1 MNLSPNKGELQD
13 PGNSMP
19 GDRNVH
25 GNEKQLYCPPG
36 FYRREQGGPEQMGE
50 EENIEDDA
58 DIRNDLWVKEN
69 YVGLCDEF
77 PNQWIAVADQ
87 DVIASG
93 ISKRQVTKKAEEVA
107 GGRRYSIYF
116 MEPSALPP

>member
-1 MNLSPNKGELQD
+1 
-13 PGNSMP
+13 
-19 GDRNVH
+19 V
-25 GNEKQLYCPPG
+25 
-36 FYRREQGGPEQMGE
+36 REQDMMGE
-50 EENIEDDA
+50 DERIEDDS

-77 PNQWIAVADQ
+77 PNQWIAVMDQ

-93 ISKRQVTKKAEEVA
+93 ITKRQVEKKAKDVA
-107 GGRRYSIYF
+107 QDRKYSLYF

>member
-1 MNLSPNKGELQD
+1 MAND
-13 PGNSMP
+13 
-19 GDRNVH
+19 
-25 GNEKQLYCPPG
+25 
-36 FYRREQGGPEQMGE
+36 E
-50 EENIEDDA
+50 EPVEDDM

-69 YVGLCDEF
+69 YIGLCDEF

-93 ISKRQVTKKAEEVA
+93 ISKRSVEAEARRKAPD
-107 GGRRYSIYF
+107 RPYSLYF

>member
-1 MNLSPNKGELQD
+1 MD
-13 PGNSMP
+13 
-19 GDRNVH
+19 
-25 GNEKQLYCPPG
+25 
-36 FYRREQGGPEQMGE
+36 E
-50 EENIEDDA
+50 EERVEDDA

-93 ISKRQVTKKAEEVA
+93 VTKRQVKGKAEEIA
-107 GGRRYSIYF
+107 GGRSFSLYF

>member
-1 MNLSPNKGELQD
+1 MGRAKNTPGRPEDALNGFQNKKDEFMD
-13 PGNSMP
+13 
-19 GDRNVH
+19 
-25 GNEKQLYCPPG
+25 
-36 FYRREQGGPEQMGE
+36 E
-50 EENIEDDA
+50 EERVEDDA

-93 ISKRQVTKKAEEVA
+93 VTKRQVKGKAEEIA
-107 GGRRYSIYF
+107 GGRSFSLYF

>member
-1 MNLSPNKGELQD
+1 MD
-13 PGNSMP
+13 
-19 GDRNVH
+19 D
-25 GNEKQLYCPPG
+25 
-36 FYRREQGGPEQMGE
+36 E
-50 EENIEDDA
+50 EPLEDDA

-93 ISKRQVTKKAEEVA
+93 ITKGQAESKARDIAA
-107 GGRRYSIYF
+107 GRTFSLYF

>member
-1 MNLSPNKGELQD
+1 MD
-13 PGNSMP
+13 
-19 GDRNVH
+19 D
-25 GNEKQLYCPPG
+25 
-36 FYRREQGGPEQMGE
+36 E
-50 EENIEDDA
+50 EPIEDAA

-93 ISKRQVTKKAEEVA
+93 ITKGQAESKAREKTA
-107 GGRRYSIYF
+107 GRPFSLYF

>member
-1 MNLSPNKGELQD
+1 MLSAKQIGRETMD
-13 PGNSMP
+13 E
-19 GDRNVH
+19 
-25 GNEKQLYCPPG
+25 NETL
-36 FYRREQGGPEQMGE
+36 
-50 EENIEDDA
+50 EDDA

-87 DVIASG
+87 DVIASA
-93 ISKRQVTKKAEEVA
+93 ITKRQVEKKAKEIAQE
-107 GGRRYSIYF
+107 RRFSVYF

>member
-1 MNLSPNKGELQD
+1 MDED
-13 PGNSMP
+13 E
-19 GDRNVH
+19 R
-25 GNEKQLYCPPG
+25 
-36 FYRREQGGPEQMGE
+36 
-50 EENIEDDA
+50 IEDDA

-93 ISKRQVTKKAEEVA
+93 ISKRQVEAKAKEIAV
-107 GGRRYSIYF
+107 GRSYSLYF

>member
-1 MNLSPNKGELQD
+1 MYLSPNGGAILQKDNPDPSRKGFIACRSYAPLRSE
-13 PGNSMP
+13 
-19 GDRNVH
+19 
-25 GNEKQLYCPPG
+25 
-36 FYRREQGGPEQMGE
+36 REQNMMDDDER
-50 EENIEDDA
+50 IEDDA

-87 DVIASG
+87 DVIASA
-93 ISKRQVTKKAEEVA
+93 ITKWQVEKKAKEIAQE
-107 GGRRYSIYF
+107 RRFSVYF

>member
-1 MNLSPNKGELQD
+1 MGRAKDTPGRPEDALNGFQNKKDEFMD
-13 PGNSMP
+13 
-19 GDRNVH
+19 
-25 GNEKQLYCPPG
+25 
-36 FYRREQGGPEQMGE
+36 E
-50 EENIEDDA
+50 EERVEDDA

-93 ISKRQVTKKAEEVA
+93 VTKRQVKGKAEEIAA
-107 GGRRYSIYF
+107 GRSFSLYF

>member
-1 MNLSPNKGELQD
+1 
-13 PGNSMP
+13 
-19 GDRNVH
+19 
-25 GNEKQLYCPPG
+25 
-36 FYRREQGGPEQMGE
+36 MGE
-50 EENIEDDA
+50 EEAIEDDA

-69 YVGLCDEF
+69 YIGLCDEF
-77 PNQWIAVADQ
+77 PNQWIAVADH

-93 ISKRQVTKKAEEVA
+93 ISKRQVTKKAGELA

>member
-1 MNLSPNKGELQD
+1 MADDSRAIRPERFIASGLHAMSELDREETMEYGEPL
-13 PGNSMP
+13 
-19 GDRNVH
+19 
-25 GNEKQLYCPPG
+25 
-36 FYRREQGGPEQMGE
+36 
-50 EENIEDDA
+50 EDDV

-77 PNQWIAVADQ
+77 PNQWIAVMDQ

-93 ISKRQVTKKAEEVA
+93 ITRRQVEKKAKEIA
-107 GGRRYSIYF
+107 QDRRYSLYF

>member
-1 MNLSPNKGELQD
+1 MD
-13 PGNSMP
+13 
-19 GDRNVH
+19 D
-25 GNEKQLYCPPG
+25 
-36 FYRREQGGPEQMGE
+36 E
-50 EENIEDDA
+50 ERVEDDA

-77 PNQWIAVADQ
+77 PNQWIAVADH

-93 ISKRQVTKKAEEVA
+93 ISKRQVEAKAREIAV
-107 GGRRYSIYF
+107 GRSYSLYF

>member
-1 MNLSPNKGELQD
+1 MADEMRD
-13 PGNSMP
+13 
-19 GDRNVH
+19 
-25 GNEKQLYCPPG
+25 
-36 FYRREQGGPEQMGE
+36 E
-50 EENIEDDA
+50 EPVEDDA

-93 ISKRQVTKKAEEVA
+93 ITKRQVEKKAGEIAHE
-107 GGRRYSIYF
+107 RRFSVYF

>member
-1 MNLSPNKGELQD
+1 
-13 PGNSMP
+13 
-19 GDRNVH
+19 
-25 GNEKQLYCPPG
+25 
-36 FYRREQGGPEQMGE
+36 MGE
-50 EENIEDDA
+50 EETIEDDA

-93 ISKRQVTKKAEEVA
+93 ISKRQVTKKAEEVS
-107 GGRRYSIYF
+107 GGRRFSIYF